1 MTIRICT
8 YVKAVKMNQTR
19 HIFLMMMLGIASAA
33 LIVGTC
39 DSEEVRD
46 LPLKLDQV
54 EGSLTAAALRLG
66 YPMQFVIKQP
76 CLPEYA
82 ECHYDA
88 GFDVTIG
95 VLMLERPKVHQLEV
109 STDSGHAE
117 FRGVETFERFQ
128 QVCAVIVS
136 AVRKSWPKS
145 KIQKIAGDMAVQLDA
160 SEGKCIKE
168 DGLEFYG
175 DRYTHEFTT
184 DPGKAYY
191 TCGVVPN
198 ISNPCN

>member
-1 MTIRICT
+1 MI
-8 YVKAVKMNQTR
+8 V
-19 HIFLMMMLGIASAA
+19 LGIASAA

-39 DSEEVRD
+39 DSEEIRD

-54 EGSLTAAALRLG
+54 EGGLTAAALRLG
-66 YPMQFVIKQP
+66 YPLQFVIKQP
-76 CLPEYA
+76 CHPEYA

-95 VLMLERPKVHQLEV
+95 VLMLQRPNVHMLEA
-109 STDSGHAE
+109 SMDSGHAE
-117 FRGVETFERFQ
+117 FRGAETFERFQ

-145 KIQKIAGDMAVQLDA
+145 KIQKIAGDMTVQLDD

-175 DRYTHEFTT
+175 ERHPHEFTT

-191 TCGVVPN
+191 ICGVVPN

>member
-1 MTIRICT
+1 
-8 YVKAVKMNQTR
+8 
-19 HIFLMMMLGIASAA
+19 MMMLGIASAA
-33 LIVGTC
+33 LIAGKA
-39 DSEEVRD
+39 DSEEVEN
-46 LPLKLDQV
+46 LPLMLDQV
-54 EGSLTAAALRLG
+54 EGSLTAAALRLS
-66 YPMQFVIKQP
+66 YPIRFVIKQP

-145 KIQKIAGDMAVQLDA
+145 KIQKIAGDMAVQLDLRKGNA
-160 SEGKCIKE
+160 SKKM
-168 DGLEFYG
+168 
-175 DRYTHEFTT
+175 
-184 DPGKAYY
+184 A
-191 TCGVVPN
+191 
-198 ISNPCN
+198 

>member
-33 LIVGTC
+33 LIAGKA
-39 DSEEVRD
+39 DSEEVEN
-46 LPLKLDQV
+46 LPLMLDQV

-66 YPMQFVIKQP
+66 
-76 CLPEYA
+76 
-82 ECHYDA
+82 
-88 GFDVTIG
+88 
-95 VLMLERPKVHQLEV
+95 
-109 STDSGHAE
+109 TDSGHAE